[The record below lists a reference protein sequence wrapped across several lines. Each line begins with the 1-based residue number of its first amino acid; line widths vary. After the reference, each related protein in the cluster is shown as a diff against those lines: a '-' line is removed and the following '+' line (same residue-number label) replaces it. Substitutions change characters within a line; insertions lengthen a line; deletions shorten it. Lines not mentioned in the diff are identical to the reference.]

1 MNPERFEHMEALREM
16 LGCGHGWAEE
26 RARIALEITE
36 QYHQQAISRD
46 EYVELLE
53 DLIRTDQLDAE
64 ANDVAVK
71 GMLVTGIMGLI
82 SVA

>member
-1 MNPERFEHMEALREM
+1 MEALRDV
-16 LGCGHGWAEE
+16 LGCGHEWAEQ

-36 QYHQQAISRD
+36 QYQQQAISRD
-46 EYVELLE
+46 EYIELLE
-53 DLIRTDQLDAE
+53 DLVRTDALDAE

>member
-1 MNPERFEHMEALREM
+1 MEALRDV

-36 QYHQQAISRD
+36 QYGHQAISRD